1 MWFYDQTFFPPAPR
15 LDVQVFLAG
24 IHAQS
29 VSLRAKLDIG
39 ASTTVIPEKLVKL
52 LDLPSHGNT
61 LARGYD
67 GSYRLCTTFRVDLK
81 FDGIEVDWIDCIATE
96 REDVLLGRNVLNL
109 FFITLD
115 GPNLTF
121 DIKQEE

>member
-1 MWFYDQTFFPPAPR
+1 MWFYDQTFLPPAPK

-24 IHAQS
+24 IRAQS

-39 ASTTVIPEKLVKL
+39 AGVTVIPERLVTL
-52 LDLPSHGNT
+52 LDLPSHDNT

-67 GSYRLCTTFRVDLK
+67 GSHRLCPTYRIDLK
-81 FDGIEVDWIDCIATE
+81 FNGFEVDWIDCIATE
-96 REDVLLGRNVLNL
+96 REDVLLGRNILNL

-121 DIKQEE
+121 DMKQE

>member
-1 MWFYDQTFFPPAPR
+1 M
-15 LDVQVFLAG
+15 QVFLAG
-24 IHAQS
+24 IRAQS
-29 VSLRAKLDIG
+29 VSLRAKLDVG
-39 ASTTVIPEKLVKL
+39 ASISVIPEQLVKL

-67 GSYRLCTTFRVDLK
+67 GSHRLCPTYRVDLK
-81 FDGIEVDWIDCIATE
+81 FNGIEVDWIDCIATD

-121 DIKQEE
+121 DMKQE